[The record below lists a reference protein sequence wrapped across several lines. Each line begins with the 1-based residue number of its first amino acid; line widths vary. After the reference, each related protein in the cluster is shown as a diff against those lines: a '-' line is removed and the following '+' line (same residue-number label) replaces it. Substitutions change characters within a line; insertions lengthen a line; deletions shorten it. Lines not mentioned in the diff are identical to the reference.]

1 MRFGGALLLSA
12 LAHGALAALL
22 VFWADFAPGPTE
34 LAKLDLSSVDLS
46 FADVEDDAAAARP
59 ASAAAE
65 PAAPVPETRP
75 PEPAPP
81 PEPEILKE
89 LPPDPAAVRI
99 PEPVEERPPMETPPK
114 KEMPPKADEPPT
126 EAESEERPRP
136 PAEAAIASA
145 ESAPAPRQARVD
157 APPRTRQAI
166 RPKYPPGAQERG
178 EQGDVTLE
186 FVVTAE
192 GTVGEV
198 RVVQSSGFRELDDAA
213 VGAVKKAR
221 FVPAKRGRRAVEST
235 ARLKLTYRLR

>member
-22 VFWADFAPGPTE
+22 VFWADFAPAPTE

-46 FADVEDDAAAARP
+46 FADVEDDTAAARP

-65 PAAPVPETRP
+65 PAAPVPEMRP
-75 PEPAPP
+75 PEPEPP

-89 LPPDPAAVRI
+89 LPPDPAAVQL
-99 PEPVEERPPMETPPK
+99 PEPAEERPLMET
-114 KEMPPKADEPPT
+114 PPKADEPPKET
-126 EAESEERPRP
+126 EREERPRP
-136 PAEAAIASA
+136 PAEAAVASA

-166 RPKYPPGAQERG
+166 KPKYPPGAQERG

>member
-22 VFWADFAPGPTE
+22 VFWADFAPAPTE

-46 FADVEDDAAAARP
+46 FADVEDDTAAARP

-65 PAAPVPETRP
+65 PAAPAPETRP
-75 PEPAPP
+75 PEPEPP
-81 PEPEILKE
+81 PEPELLKE

-99 PEPVEERPPMETPPK
+99 PEPAEERPPMETPPMETPK
-114 KEMPPKADEPPT
+114 AVEPPK
-126 EAESEERPRP
+126 EAEREERPRP
-136 PAEAAIASA
+136 PAEAAVASA

-166 RPKYPPGAQERG
+166 KPKYPPGAQERG